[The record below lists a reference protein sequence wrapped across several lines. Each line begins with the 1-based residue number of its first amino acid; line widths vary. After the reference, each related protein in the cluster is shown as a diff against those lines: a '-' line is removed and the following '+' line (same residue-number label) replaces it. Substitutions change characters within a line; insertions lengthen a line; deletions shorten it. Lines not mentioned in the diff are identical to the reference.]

1 MKKKLSILIYSLAGG
16 GAERVVSVLLDGLK
30 DQYEITLVLMRD
42 KIDYEIPKEI
52 KIHFIENSN
61 PDEKGI
67 FKLLKLPYLG
77 WRYKNFC
84 RKNNIDISLALT
96 NRPVYIAMFA
106 KIFGLKIKSIISER
120 TTPSKIYASHSLQSS
135 INKFLI
141 KWLYPKSDKIIAN
154 SQGNKQDL
162 IQNFGINKDK
172 IVTIHNPFDIEKIEQ
187 QSQECIDDFTFDRFT
202 FVSVGRVDAGKNHG
216 LLIEAF
222 KELNFEKTQLLIL
235 GEGTLKKELE
245 SLVKEY
251 KLDERVY
258 FIGFRENPYRYMAK
272 SDCFVFSSNHEGF
285 PNVLVEAFACDLAVI
300 STDCRSGPRE
310 ILAPGTDAG
319 FQLEEDIEESEYG
332 VLTPVNDVQSMKK
345 AMKLMY
351 EDEKV
356 RQKYIDLNK
365 KRISEFN
372 KYNIS
377 DEYKKWL

>member
-1 MKKKLSILIYSLAGG
+1 LKKKLSILIYSLAGG

-77 WRYKNFC
+77 WEYKNFC
-84 RKNNIDISLALT
+84 RKNNIDISLAFT
-96 NRPVYIAMFA
+96 NRPVYIVMFA

-154 SQGNKQDL
+154 SQGNKRDL
-162 IQNFGINKDK
+162 IQNFGINKNA

-187 QSQECIDDFTFDRFT
+187 QSQEYIDDFNFDRFT
-202 FVSVGRVDAGKNHG
+202 FVSVGRVDAGKNYE

-222 KELNFEKTQLLIL
+222 KELNFENTQLLIL
-235 GEGTLKKELE
+235 GEGALKKELE

-258 FIGFRENPYRYMAK
+258 FMGFRENPYRYMAK
-272 SDCFVFSSNHEGF
+272 SDCFVFSSNYEGF
-285 PNVLVEAFACDLAVI
+285 PNVLVEALVCNLAVI

-319 FQLEEDIEESEYG
+319 FQLEEGIEESEYG

-356 RQKYIDLNK
+356 RQKYIGLNK
-365 KRISEFN
+365 KRIGEFN